1 MSFAKLERPSATPSM
16 APSQAGPAPIA
27 PRKAGK
33 TAVAVSWLQSLN
45 RLVRPTP
52 RTVRL
57 SQGCFSAASD
67 IRGQF
72 TQLSPRELRR
82 ARRSRRFALRAR
94 RRWIAIPR
102 LSFSGAVQDDAD
114 FLQGDEATIHHF
126 VQPGKELFNALGGL
140 DDLENGEQLLRTA
153 KDVAG
158 GVDARATVARDAAKT
173 GRTGETFL
181 ATVLRGV
188 AGYGG
193 SSVYHTDKI
202 LRLSQDLPIVL
213 EVIESTE
220 R

>member
-1 MSFAKLERPSATPSM
+1 
-16 APSQAGPAPIA
+16 
-27 PRKAGK
+27 
-33 TAVAVSWLQSLN
+33 
-45 RLVRPTP
+45 
-52 RTVRL
+52 RL

-140 DDLENGEQLLRTA
+140 DDLENDGQILGKA
-153 KDVAG
+153 KDFVG
-158 GVDARATVARDAAKT
+158 VVDARATVARDAAKN
-173 GRTGETFL
+173 GRTGETLDRKSTRLNSSHLVISYAVFCL
-181 ATVLRGV
+181 KKKTNTLRNLLKV
-188 AGYGG
+188 R
-193 SSVYHTDKI
+193 SSEFSPNFHHLVT
-202 LRLSQDLPIVL
+202 RP
-213 EVIESTE
+213 
-220 R
+220 

>member
-82 ARRSRRFALRAR
+82 ARRSRRFALRGP
-94 RRWIAIPR
+94 RRWVADPR
-102 LSFSGAVQDDAD
+102 LSFIRA
-114 FLQGDEATIHHF
+114 GDEDAGLF
-126 VQPGKELFNALGGL
+126 PG
-140 DDLENGEQLLRTA
+140 
-153 KDVAG
+153 
-158 GVDARATVARDAAKT
+158 
-173 GRTGETFL
+173 GR
-181 ATVLRGV
+181 
-188 AGYGG
+188 
-193 SSVYHTDKI
+193 
-202 LRLSQDLPIVL
+202 
-213 EVIESTE
+213 
-220 R
+220 